1 MRKILAALVMV
12 FAVAGV
18 AQAQAQDPGSFPDAA
33 KCKEVGFTEEMLTKA
48 EPVIKEFAP
57 KVKEAADKIKDAA
70 DKKAAY
76 SELRTIKTD
85 GMNKLFEICG
95 GKDSEI
101 GKKLAEAFPLKK
113 GKKNNN

>member
-1 MRKILAALVMV
+1 MRKILASLVMV

-18 AQAQAQDPGSFPDAA
+18 ASAQNDPGAFPDAA
-33 KCKEVGFTEEMLTKA
+33 KLKEVGFTDEMLTKA
-48 EPVIKEFAP
+48 EPVLKEYAP
-57 KVKEAADKIKDAA
+57 KVKEAADKAKDAA
-70 DKKAAY
+70 DKKAAFT
-76 SELRTIKTD
+76 ELRTIKTE

-101 GKKLAEAFPLKK
+101 GKKLAEAFPAKK

>member
-18 AQAQAQDPGSFPDAA
+18 ARAQAQDPGAFPTVED
-33 KCKEVGFTEEMLTKA
+33 CKAIGFDEDQIKKA
-48 EPVIKEFAP
+48 EPIIKEYAP

-70 DKKAAY
+70 DKKAAFT
-76 SELRTIKTD
+76 ELRTIKKE
-85 GMNKLFEICG
+85 GMDKLTEIC
-95 GKDSEI
+95 KDDEQK
-101 GKKLAEAFPLKK
+101 KKLAEKFPLKK